1 MKIHKQLYQ
10 NNIFY
15 LFLRNVTSEKSLYLR
30 IKNDVTEK
38 ILMSKTK
45 QKVMSLKDRHGF
57 WLHIIRA
64 SSIGCPYAR
73 VVQRSNLRATNI
85 KLALEKA

>member
-38 ILMSKTK
+38 NSDVQNKTK
-45 QKVMSLKDRHGF
+45 SDV
-57 WLHIIRA
+57 
-64 SSIGCPYAR
+64 
-73 VVQRSNLRATNI
+73 T
-85 KLALEKA
+85 